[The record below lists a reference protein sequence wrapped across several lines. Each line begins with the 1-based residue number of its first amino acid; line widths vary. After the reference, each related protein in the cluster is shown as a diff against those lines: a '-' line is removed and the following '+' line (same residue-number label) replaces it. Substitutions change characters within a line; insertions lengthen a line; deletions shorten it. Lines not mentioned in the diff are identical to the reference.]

1 MPNSQVSTVVPS
13 ASVSTVPL
21 ARIVIEEGFNP
32 RVEMDPVEQRRL
44 EHSIEQRGILQPV
57 LVDPQDDGG
66 YVLVDGH
73 RRIEAAA
80 KLGLME
86 IPISIRP
93 SRRDGD
99 NLVDAVVANQL
110 HAHLNPLEEAL
121 ACRRLIET
129 RLSRKEIAANL
140 EMTQATVKE
149 RLAILDLPE
158 DLWPKVANGEIPL
171 LAVRALVQAAKI
183 HPDLARSAV
192 AAVID
197 TTVHEEEAHTWAEVA
212 KGPLAV
218 AVDHSESLPEG
229 VFRGGSPYPLESFSI
244 SEKAA
249 ADLAAYTKLSGR
261 ELTVVR
267 FDHEDVEQ
275 ARLLGAA
282 HDFGWGWLIVG
293 QDVGDRLVEDGA
305 AKALKQER
313 ARQRRERQ
321 EDKVRETTA
330 HDQDAGE
337 EQPARQ
343 ESAAE
348 QEWRRAREAKAER
361 QAEREERE
369 RAIQYNLDLGV
380 LALKHLL
387 KIKVDEQALRIL
399 ASVHVAGDLRGLAS
413 RGARLALPAWPTQT
427 RQRNGRLKTTYL
439 DPAEAEQRATVFL
452 RDAEGPSDIAGRSL
466 TLLALASLADEDAI
480 ARTRRSGY
488 GLSFKGPWARQAER
502 DLYAIIR
509 ERIKEGQLPALDEI
523 LNERIAEAEE
533 AARYDEEVQ
542 AARVRLEKLGALT
555 DLDDESLERTLEDV
569 VLVWGAYSQKT
580 YQLRDQVKAER
591 ERRNVSNSR
600 EEAVSADPDGEEVLN
615 S

>member
-1 MPNSQVSTVVPS
+1 MANSQASTVVPS
-13 ASVSTVPL
+13 ASVSAVPL

-32 RVEMDPVEQRRL
+32 RAEIDPLEQRKL

-57 LVDPQDDGG
+57 LVDPQDGG
-66 YVLVDGH
+66 DYVLVDGH

-86 IPISIRP
+86 IPISIRS
-93 SRRDGD
+93 SREDGD
-99 NLVDAVVANQL
+99 NLIDAVVANQL

-121 ACRRLIET
+121 ACRRLIDT
-129 RLSRKEIAANL
+129 RLSRKEVAAKL
-140 EMTQATVKE
+140 EMTQVTVKE

-158 DLWPKVANGEIPL
+158 DLWPKVANGAIPL
-171 LAVRALVQAAKI
+171 LAVKALVQVAGI
-183 HPDLARSAV
+183 HHDLARSAV
-192 AAVID
+192 AAVLD
-197 TTVHEEEAHTWAEVA
+197 ANVDKEEAHTWAEVA
-212 KGPLAV
+212 KSPLAV

-229 VFRGGSPYPLESFSI
+229 VFRSDLAYPLESFSI

-275 ARLLGAA
+275 ACLLGAA
-282 HDFGWGWLIVG
+282 HDFDWGWLIVG
-293 QDVGDRLVEDGA
+293 QDVGDRLIEDGA

-313 ARQRRERQ
+313 ARQRRIRQ
-321 EDKVRETTA
+321 EDKARETTA
-330 HDQDAGE
+330 GEQDAGE
-337 EQPARQ
+337 EQPARP

-348 QEWRRAREAKAER
+348 REWRSEREAKAQRKGE
-361 QAEREERE
+361 QEERE

-380 LALKHLL
+380 LALRHLL
-387 KIKVDEQALRIL
+387 KIKVDEQVLRIL

-413 RGARLALPAWPTQT
+413 RGARLALPGWPTQT
-427 RQRNGRLKTTYL
+427 RQRNGKLKTTYL

-452 RDAEGPSDIAGRSL
+452 QDAEGPSDIAGRSL

-480 ARTRRSGY
+480 ARTRRSAY

-502 DLYAIIR
+502 DLHAIIR

-523 LNERIAEAEE
+523 LNRRIAEAEE
-533 AARYDEEVQ
+533 TARYDEEVQ
-542 AARVRLEKLGALT
+542 AARVRLEQLGDLV
-555 DLDDESLERTLEDV
+555 DLDDESLEGALEDA
-569 VLVWGAYSQKT
+569 VLVWGTYSQKT
-580 YQLRDQVKAER
+580 YQLRDQVNAER
-591 ERRNVSNSR
+591 ERRDASNSR
-600 EEAVSADPDGEEVLN
+600 EEAVIADPGPEEVLN
-615 S
+615 G